1 MFPSWATV
9 YSNTLSPVKNICFI
23 LLRINDIVRGK
34 EFSENVSMKETV
46 TLNSQDQQRIKIL
59 NQLLGGELSNAQA
72 ASLLKCSE
80 RHVYRMKASYREK
93 GAAAMVH
100 GNRGRV
106 SSRRISAEVRALVV
120 TLACGTYAGCN
131 QHHLRDLLEEREGIK
146 LSRASVRRILQA
158 GGVYVIVPRKRPK
171 HRLRR
176 PRYRQEGQLVQI
188 DGSPHAWLEERGPR
202 LCLMGGID
210 DATGKVVG
218 AIFAEQETQQGYFQA
233 LRQMVEQ
240 YGSPLTIYHDRHT
253 MFPARARQATE
264 RDSISEQLAGTR
276 TTTQLGRLFE
286 QLQIVSIA
294 ARSPQAKGR
303 IERLWG
309 TLQDRLV
316 SELRLAGACTL
327 EQANQILQAYVP
339 RFNAQFA
346 VPAADLALAWQA
358 VPASLT
364 LDECFCW
371 QEERSVALDNTVS
384 YYKRRLQLL
393 PTQTRQSWA
402 RAKVKVYESLDGT
415 LRVFAQGQCIP
426 SRPAPADPAQARASQ
441 QHQAVGGEPGSAAA
455 AEPGSPPTSVCAS
468 STRKPKATH
477 PWRRKAIASPPP

>member
-1 MFPSWATV
+1 M
-9 YSNTLSPVKNICFI
+9 
-23 LLRINDIVRGK
+23 
-34 EFSENVSMKETV
+34 
-46 TLNSQDQQRIKIL
+46 
-59 NQLLGGELSNAQA
+59 
-72 ASLLKCSE
+72 
-80 RHVYRMKASYREK
+80 
-93 GAAAMVH
+93 
-100 GNRGRV
+100 
-106 SSRRISAEVRALVV
+106 
-120 TLACGTYAGCN
+120 
-131 QHHLRDLLEEREGIK
+131 
-146 LSRASVRRILQA
+146 
-158 GGVYVIVPRKRPK
+158 
-171 HRLRR
+171 
-176 PRYRQEGQLVQI
+176 QI

-202 LCLMGGID
+202 LSLMGGID

-218 AIFAEQETQQGYFQA
+218 AVFAEQETQQGYFQV
-233 LRQMVEQ
+233 LRQMVEY
-240 YGSPLTIYHDRHT
+240 YGCPLAIYHDRHT

-264 RDSISEQLAGTR
+264 ADSVSEQVTGTR

-327 EQANQILQAYVP
+327 EQANQVLQAYLP

-346 VPAADLALAWQA
+346 VPAADPALAWQA
-358 VPASLT
+358 FPASLT

-402 RAKVKVYESLDGT
+402 RAKVLVYESFDGT

-426 SRPAPADPAQARASQ
+426 SRPAPADPAQARAQQQ
-441 QHQAVGGEPGSAAA
+441 QHTVSAPMGGEASSAAA
-455 AEPGSPPTSVCAS
+455 AELASPPTSACAS
-468 STRKPKATH
+468 STRTPKASH
-477 PWRRKAIASPPP
+477 PWRRKAIASARP

>member
-1 MFPSWATV
+1 M
-9 YSNTLSPVKNICFI
+9 
-23 LLRINDIVRGK
+23 LRISDIVRGR
-34 EFSENVSMKETV
+34 EFSENVSMKDILTV
-46 TLNSQDQQRIKIL
+46 NSQEQQRIKIL
-59 NQLLGGELSNAQA
+59 NQLLGGDLSNAQA
-72 ASLLKCSE
+72 ASLLQCSE
-80 RHVYRMKASYREK
+80 RHVYRLKASYGEK
-93 GAAAMVH
+93 GVAAIVH

-106 SSRRISAEVRALVV
+106 SHRRIGEEVRRQVV
-120 TLACGTYAGCN
+120 ALACGTYAGCN
-131 QHHLRDLLEEREGIK
+131 QHHLRDLLEEREGIT
-146 LSRASVRRILQA
+146 LSRASVRRILQEA
-158 GGVYVIVPRKRPK
+158 GVQVVGPRKRPK

-202 LCLMGGID
+202 LSLMGGID

-218 AIFAEQETQQGYFQA
+218 AVFAEQEDQQSYFQV
-233 LRQMVEQ
+233 LRQMVEH
-240 YGSPLTIYHDRHT
+240 YGCPLAIYHDRHT

-264 RDSISEQLAGTR
+264 ADSISEQLAGKR

-286 QLQIVSIA
+286 QLHIVSIA

-327 EQANQILQAYVP
+327 EQANQVLQAYLP
-339 RFNAQFA
+339 RFNTQFA
-346 VPAADLALAWQA
+346 VPAADPALAWQA
-358 VPASLT
+358 LPASLT

-384 YYKRRLQLL
+384 YYKHRLQLL

-402 RAKVKVYESLDGT
+402 RAKVMVYESFDGT
-415 LRVFAQGQCIP
+415 LRVFAHGQCIP

-441 QHQAVGGEPGSAAA
+441 QHQAVPTAVGG
-455 AEPGSPPTSVCAS
+455 EPGSPPTSACAS
-468 STRKPKATH
+468 TTRKPKANH
-477 PWRRKAIASPPP
+477 PWRRKVIASPPP